1 MDDATRARLRVQL
14 EEELARL
21 QSDIDVLD
29 ATERESQTDA
39 TGENAYRDHMAD
51 QGTATVARE
60 LDMTFEENERGEL
73 EDVIAAIKRLD
84 DGAYG
89 TCERCGCD
97 IPVKRLEAV
106 PAANLCIT
114 CKEVEETR

>member
-1 MDDATRARLRVQL
+1 MDDATLARLRVQL
-14 EEELARL
+14 EEELARV
-21 QSDIDVLD
+21 QADIDELD
-29 ATERESQTDA
+29 ATERESQADA

-73 EDVIAAIKRLD
+73 EAVVAALNRLD
-84 DGAYG
+84 EGTYG
-89 TCERCGCD
+89 TCQRCGCD
-97 IPVKRLEAV
+97 IPVQRLEAV
-106 PAANLCIT
+106 PTASLCIT